1 MRVWVLG
8 QEKMKYKYNI
18 KHKEKTRTKTIN
30 FKSKNSMLKYLDKN
44 KDKLNQLQ
52 GVALHFGPIV
62 LPLAQT
68 MWHVKQ
74 LTERQQQKLQEKQRL
89 QTFVSKLEK

>member
-1 MRVWVLG
+1 MRVWILG
-8 QEKMKYKYNI
+8 QEKMKYRYNI

-30 FKSKNSMLKYLDKN
+30 FKSKNGMLKYLDKN

-68 MWHVKQ
+68 VWHVKQ
-74 LTERQQQKLQEKQRL
+74 LTERQQQKLTDKKRL
-89 QTFVSKLEK
+89 DDFVSRLEK